1 MYIGAFW
8 SFTDAD
14 STTMTIRN
22 EMDGTTVACSPLEL
36 DVLLAARDG
45 AIDGEKLGGPLRSAL
60 SAAHILFDDLVAAE
74 RWYREIE
81 ASAFREFPRVD
92 QIELTNR
99 CPYTCKMCP
108 RTSSMTRGLGD
119 MSVDLFEKIIAQIAP
134 HQSYVALHHF
144 GESLVH
150 KDLPNMIRLANGYG
164 VSTGLSC
171 NPPSLK
177 HQIADRIL
185 DAGIGSLL
193 LSLDSLDAAT
203 YKSIRGPAADINKAK
218 DNIRYLVQQRD
229 AGGHATTIT
238 LQLIRMGENAQE
250 AEDFLEFC
258 REVGVDRGVVVRLGR
273 WDFSD
278 EKTAG
283 LGTFETP
290 LHRRY
295 CQLPSDSVVILWD
308 GRVVPCCHDYDGQE
322 VIGTAVNSSLRA
334 IWNSPAAQQFRDKA
348 NETALCGACAFS
360 RKFREER
367 RKTADP
373 FQFHRRVRPDAVM
386 EYVAP
391 TQIGRDA
398 RKHFDGFDLV
408 GR

>member
-108 RTSSMTRGLGD
+108 RTSSMTRSLGD

-150 KDLPNMIRLANGYG
+150 KDLPNMIRLANG
-164 VSTGLSC
+164 
-171 NPPSLK
+171 
-177 HQIADRIL
+177 
-185 DAGIGSLL
+185 
-193 LSLDSLDAAT
+193 
-203 YKSIRGPAADINKAK
+203 
-218 DNIRYLVQQRD
+218 
-229 AGGHATTIT
+229 
-238 LQLIRMGENAQE
+238 
-250 AEDFLEFC
+250 
-258 REVGVDRGVVVRLGR
+258 
-273 WDFSD
+273 
-278 EKTAG
+278 
-283 LGTFETP
+283 
-290 LHRRY
+290 
-295 CQLPSDSVVILWD
+295 
-308 GRVVPCCHDYDGQE
+308 
-322 VIGTAVNSSLRA
+322 
-334 IWNSPAAQQFRDKA
+334 
-348 NETALCGACAFS
+348 
-360 RKFREER
+360 
-367 RKTADP
+367 
-373 FQFHRRVRPDAVM
+373 
-386 EYVAP
+386 
-391 TQIGRDA
+391 
-398 RKHFDGFDLV
+398 
-408 GR
+408 